1 MTVLFGHAGSILAG
15 FVMTLEL
22 LAASAVVATCMG
34 LALCILR
41 IASSPAFRRF
51 GTTYVTITRNTP
63 PRVIFVAVCYGLP
76 QLGVS
81 LSFFARAVVALSVYT
96 AAFVCEVLRSGVQSV
111 SVGHVEA
118 ARSIGMTSTQ
128 ALRAV
133 ILQCAFRNMVGPLAS
148 VYIALLKNTAL
159 AEVFGVA
166 EGTFQMDSLI
176 RDNPNELFP
185 IFAGVAAGY
194 VLIAYSMS
202 FTARTVEHRMAVA

>member
-1 MTVLFGHAGSILAG
+1 MSVLFEHSGSIVAG

-22 LAASAVVATCMG
+22 LVVSAAAATFAG
-34 LALCILR
+34 VALCILR
-41 IASSPAFRRF
+41 IAASPALRRF
-51 GTTYVTITRNTP
+51 GATYVALTRNTP
-63 PRVIFVAVCYGLP
+63 PLLIFVAVCYGLP

-81 LSFFARAVVALSVYT
+81 LSFFARAVVALSIYT
-96 AAFVCEVLRSGVQSV
+96 SAFVCEVLRSGVQAV
-111 SVGHVEA
+111 SVGQVEA
-118 ARSIGMTSTQ
+118 ARSIGMTSSQ
-128 ALRAV
+128 ALRTV
-133 ILQCAFRNMVGPLAS
+133 ILPCAFRNVLGPLAS

-185 IFAGVAAGY
+185 IFVGVAAGY